1 MFDEH
6 WLADKP
12 VFSWFARTG
21 WRAKGQVM
29 AKRCFVEFERRRIAC
44 EDCEALSIGDVDL
57 LSWDSRT
64 KTATSLLWFRILPD
78 LMRRWQESAW
88 FRSGYYILE
97 GKHFFFVVEEGLVWE
112 VLIYSVSILLPG
124 TFHTTETKHSSKTNC
139 HCNPTHVGPSSSL

>member
-1 MFDEH
+1 
-6 WLADKP
+6 
-12 VFSWFARTG
+12 
-21 WRAKGQVM
+21 M

-97 GKHFFFVVEEGLVWE
+97 GKHVFFCSQGRAGEAGVGGADLFSLYFIAWH
-112 VLIYSVSILLPG
+112 VS
-124 TFHTTETKHSSKTNC
+124 HH
-139 HCNPTHVGPSSSL
+139 

>member
-64 KTATSLLWFRILPD
+64 KTATSLLWFRILP
-78 LMRRWQESAW
+78 A
-88 FRSGYYILE
+88 G
-97 GKHFFFVVEEGLVWE
+97 GKSPHGFGRGIIFWKGNISFFVVEEGLVWE